1 MSEASNSR
9 TTAPASTDAGPSFDV
24 VGQIALVTGAARGIG
39 RAIAIALAQAGADVA
54 LGFRDLRAGGDV
66 ADAIRALGR
75 RALPMQMDVA
85 RPPEIS
91 AAVAQ
96 AVGHFGHIDI
106 LVNNAGINIRKP
118 TLELSE
124 AEWQE
129 VMATNLTG
137 PFLVSRAV
145 APQMIERGWGRIINM
160 GSIQSFIAMPG
171 RPAYNAT
178 KGGLMQLTRT
188 MALEWAH
195 QGVNVNAL
203 CPGPFDTPLNRS
215 LRDNPAAYQA
225 FLAKIPLGRWGDPA
239 ELGGAIIF
247 LASEAS
253 SFVTGAAL
261 MVDGGW
267 TVQ

>member
-1 MSEASNSR
+1 MSKGIDLFRLDGRVALITGGSKGLGEAM
-9 TTAPASTDAGPSFDV
+9 AG
-24 VGQIALVTGAARGIG
+24 
-39 RAIAIALAQAGADVA
+39 ALASAGADVV
-54 LGFRDLRAGGDV
+54 LTSRHRAEAAAA
-66 ADAIRALGR
+66 ADRVSAEYGHRALAIEADVTNDAEVAAMVEQSIA
-75 RALPMQMDVA
+75 AL
-85 RPPEIS
+85 
-91 AAVAQ
+91 
-96 AVGHFGHIDI
+96 GHIDI

-225 FLAKIPLGRWGDPA
+225 FLSKIPLGRWGDPT

>member
-1 MSEASNSR
+1 MSKGIDLFRLDGRVALITGGSKGLGEAM
-9 TTAPASTDAGPSFDV
+9 AGALASA
-24 VGQIALVTGAARGIG
+24 GAAVILTSRHYDEAKAAADRVAAEYGG
-39 RAIAIALAQAGADVA
+39 RALAIAADVTNA
-54 LGFRDLRAGGDV
+54 SQV
-66 ADAIRALGR
+66 ADMVQQSLGV
-75 RALPMQMDVA
+75 L
-85 RPPEIS
+85 
-91 AAVAQ
+91 
-96 AVGHFGHIDI
+96 GHIDI
-106 LVNNAGINIRKP
+106 LVNNAGINIRKA
-118 TLELSE
+118 TLDLSE

-145 APQMIERGWGRIINM
+145 APQMIERGWGRIINL
-160 GSIQSFIAMPG
+160 GSIQSFIAMPD

-188 MALEWAH
+188 MALEWAQ
-195 QGVNVNAL
+195 QGINVNAL

-225 FLAKIPLGRWGDPA
+225 FLTKIPLGRWGNPA

>member
-1 MSEASNSR
+1 LSKGIDLFR
-9 TTAPASTDAGPSFDV
+9 LDGRV
-24 VGQIALVTGAARGIG
+24 ALVTGGSKGLGEAMAG
-39 RAIAIALAQAGADVA
+39 ALASAGADVVLTSRHYA
-54 LGFRDLRAGGDV
+54 EAEAAAGRVGAEYGRRAVAIEADV
-66 ADAIRALGR
+66 ADAAQVAAMVQQALG
-75 RALPMQMDVA
+75 AL
-85 RPPEIS
+85 
-91 AAVAQ
+91 
-96 AVGHFGHIDI
+96 GHIDI
-106 LVNNAGINIRKP
+106 LVNNAGINIRKA
-118 TLELSE
+118 TLDLSE
-124 AEWQE
+124 AEWLE
-129 VMATNLTG
+129 VLATNLTG

-145 APQMIERGWGRIINM
+145 APHMIERGWGRIINL

-171 RPAYNAT
+171 RPAYNST

-188 MALEWAH
+188 MALEWAQ

-225 FLAKIPLGRWGDPA
+225 FLSKIPLGRWGDPG
-239 ELGGAIIF
+239 ELGGAVIF

-267 TVQ
+267 TAQ

>member
-1 MSEASNSR
+1 LSKGIDLFRLDGRVALITGGSKGLGEAM
-9 TTAPASTDAGPSFDV
+9 AG
-24 VGQIALVTGAARGIG
+24 
-39 RAIAIALAQAGADVA
+39 ALASAGADVILTSRHHA
-54 LGFRDLRAGGDV
+54 EARAA
-66 ADAIRALGR
+66 ADRVSAEYGR
-75 RALPMQMDVA
+75 RALAIEADVTNDA
-85 RPPEIS
+85 EV
-91 AAVAQ
+91 AAMVEQSVA
-96 AVGHFGHIDI
+96 ALGHIDI

>member
-1 MSEASNSR
+1 MSKGIDLFRLDGRVALITGGSKGLGEAM
-9 TTAPASTDAGPSFDV
+9 AG
-24 VGQIALVTGAARGIG
+24 
-39 RAIAIALAQAGADVA
+39 ALASAGADVILTSRHYA
-54 LGFRDLRAGGDV
+54 EAHAA
-66 ADAIRALGR
+66 ADRVTAEYGHRAL
-75 RALPMQMDVA
+75 AIEADVTNGT
-85 RPPEIS
+85 
-91 AAVAQ
+91 AVAAMVEQ
-96 AVGHFGHIDI
+96 SIAALGHIDI

-145 APQMIERGWGRIINM
+145 APQMIERGWGRIINL

-195 QGVNVNAL
+195 RGVNVNAL

-215 LRDNPAAYQA
+215 LRDNPAAYQT